1 MACDPRIICFQHCC
15 PKNIFCKNV
24 PETCPICQM
33 YITKYIVDP
42 FVVPYPYINAAH
54 QSTSIVVRPSQG
66 NFLNDYHIA
75 NDLHIGITNSEGIVF
90 EYDKEGIIINDW
102 SKWINCIALTIVPSC
117 WEDHW
122 NETLKIMLKDSKW
135 KSENYDE
142 NSMNCFNF
150 VLEFIYNLQYMDM
163 KFISK
168 ECMCNKLILP
178 KIQEAIKYNSLFKK
192 LQINKCFVL

>member
-1 MACDPRIICFQHCC
+1 
-15 PKNIFCKNV
+15 
-24 PETCPICQM
+24 M
-33 YITKYIVDP
+33 YITQYIVDP

-66 NFLNDYHIA
+66 DFLKDYHIA

-102 SKWINCIALTIVPSC
+102 SKWINCILLTIVPSS

-142 NSMNCFNF
+142 SSMNCFNF
-150 VLEFIYNLQYMDM
+150 VLEFIHNLQYMGM

-168 ECMCNKLILP
+168 EDMCNKLILP

-192 LQINKCFVL
+192 LQTNKYFVS